1 MESVVIISDEEESE
15 DEKFLADLE
24 LAKRL
29 SLQEHFRKKT
39 ESPPIV
45 SHSAVQKFVKSF
57 KNKFNRPSTS
67 SSCSPI
73 IKQEEP
79 DNQPPRKVLK
89 LEGGHCSVTRQENGP
104 PIYEVISDD
113 DLPDLEEEDSS
124 SGWWK
129 TEKVKM
135 EKDEHKVVLE
145 SPESPPPESQRCSTP
160 FQHHLEPI
168 RVPLYEDISSDEDFR
183 VDIPQESSS
192 SVIILSEDEENCTI
206 VIDSQ
211 DSQEESVQ
219 ESPSKIT
226 HHQEKSV
233 QETPSKFTHHQ
244 DSPFKK
250 LEIQQKTLPSS
261 DSPSAPSSPGV
272 ENFFNKNTKKK
283 LADILKR
290 VSSTKSLSSSNP
302 NSPPPRTQ
310 SLNSLSAVAN
320 QNERHFLDILDNAE
334 NEADGMRDSLSHVED
349 KIKPDVKIGKPQRRR
364 KVRVRRQTQETSEK
378 PSQEKAST
386 SGPCVLEVLKP
397 LRISILSDDVDGTLS
412 DALSNLHVNTINSCF
427 EEGTAFL
434 DQGLQFIHDYL
445 DSHTIPKNIF
455 LDILIKGLLESRDTQ
470 IMLKS
475 YKILLLIQEKN
486 PDVFSKIDW
495 ELLKDFMKELSIGGG
510 LSNQA
515 PLILHMVGLFLKV
528 LITSFEEE
536 LHSID
541 LRDPRK
547 LRQTKVYKTLSY
559 DCGYLNLKELVNWIR
574 CSVTSGEYPEVQDA
588 LYLRQLVPDQDL
600 KELNLKRQEVPKIL
614 PLMQKL
620 LSLGISVSS
629 SPLECAKLVSSEL
642 LRTYIYLTSIKHK
655 RLLIETMC
663 SNILRFRLISLVLLS
678 HCEETFE
685 PGSDLPQDLR
695 SIYECYYCALP
706 PRYSPLT
713 PPTTPQSDDENGSA
727 TPQAAYFSPTQVEEL
742 AMILYYATQSY
753 LHCKKRKGH
762 NTPRRKAVMSK
773 SELNSLPRE
782 DDRDLQQLPAQVE
795 ELRGHLLTLTND
807 LTEPTQLYLNLMLCL
822 C

>member
-1 MESVVIISDEEESE
+1 MESVVVISDDEESE
-15 DEKFLADLE
+15 DEKFEADLE
-24 LAKRL
+24 LARRL
-29 SLQEHFRKKT
+29 SLQEHFQKKK
-39 ESPPIV
+39 EPLYDV

-57 KNKFNRPSTS
+57 KSKFNQPSTS
-67 SSCSPI
+67 GSSCSTI
-73 IKQEEP
+73 IKQEEL

-89 LEGGHCSVTRQENGP
+89 LEGGHCSVARPENDH

-129 TEKVKM
+129 TEKVKT
-135 EKDEHKVVLE
+135 EDEHKKEVVLD
-145 SPESPPPESQRCSTP
+145 SPESPPPESQQFSTP
-160 FQHHLEPI
+160 LRYHLEPI
-168 RVPLYEDISSDEDFR
+168 RVPLYEDISSDEDYEE
-183 VDIPQESSS
+183 ISKENNSS
-192 SVIILSEDEENCTI
+192 IIVLSEDEENCTI

-211 DSQEESVQ
+211 DESVQ
-219 ESPSKIT
+219 EKPTKFA
-226 HHQEKSV
+226 QDESV
-233 QETPSKFTHHQ
+233 QETPAKFAHHK

-250 LEIQQKTLPSS
+250 IENQQETVSS
-261 DSPSAPSSPGV
+261 SGSPSAPSSPGV

-290 VSSTKSLSSSNP
+290 VSSSKSLNSSNP
-302 NSPPPRTQ
+302 DSPPPRTH
-310 SLNSLSAVAN
+310 SRNSLSSAAN
-320 QNERHFLDILDNAE
+320 QNERHFLDILDNTE
-334 NEADGMRDSLSHVED
+334 PETDGMRDSKSNLED
-349 KIKPDVKIGKPQRRR
+349 RIKQNVKVGKLRNRRN
-364 KVRVRRQTQETSEK
+364 VRVRRQTQEISEK

-397 LRISILSDDVDGTLS
+397 LRISILSDDVNETLS
-412 DALSNLHVNTINSCF
+412 NALSNLHVNTINSCF

-445 DSHTIPKNIF
+445 DRHTIPINIF
-455 LDILIKGLLESRDTQ
+455 LDIVIKGLLESRDTQ

-475 YKILLLIQEKN
+475 YKILLLIHEKN
-486 PDVFSKIDW
+486 PDVFSKIEWDV
-495 ELLKDFMKELSIGGG
+495 LKAFMKELSIGGG
-510 LSNQA
+510 LSNQV

-528 LITSFEEE
+528 LIMTFEEE

-574 CSVTSGEYPEVQDA
+574 CSITSGEYPEVQDA
-588 LYLRQLVPDQDL
+588 VYLRQLVPDQDL
-600 KELNLKRQEVPKIL
+600 KDLNLKRQEVPKIL

-655 RLLIETMC
+655 RLLIETIC

-685 PGSDLPQDLR
+685 PGSDVPQDLR

-713 PPTTPQSDDENGSA
+713 PPTTPQSDEENESA
-727 TPQAAYFSPTQVEEL
+727 APQVAYFSPIQVEEL
-742 AMILYYATQSY
+742 AMILYFVTQSY
-753 LHCKKRKGH
+753 LQCKKRKGH
-762 NTPRRKAVMSK
+762 NTARRKAVMSK
-773 SELNSLPRE
+773 AELNSLPRE
-782 DDRDLQQLPAQVE
+782 DEKDLKQLPAQVE
-795 ELRGHLLTLTND
+795 ELRGHLLTLTSD
-807 LTEPTQLYLNLMLCL
+807 LTEPTQVYLNLLLCL